1 MRTSTQIIYISLIY
15 TTCLGVGSYME
26 YNKLLLHVH
35 QVLIF
40 LFIERIKAILQY
52 LTNANN
58 LEILENNGR
67 LHIIRI
73 M

>member
-1 MRTSTQIIYISLIY
+1 VLEVIWN
-15 TTCLGVGSYME
+15 
-26 YNKLLLHVH
+26 NKLLLHVH
-35 QVLIF
+35 QVLTF
-40 LFIERIKAILQY
+40 LFIERMKAILQY

-73 M
+73 MVIHSLVAALFISHTYN